1 MRIIARNFAA
11 SKYCQRVTCSSPSS
25 MPYFPPST
33 RTFRPLSPSEARPNN
48 LRDPNR
54 ERHVL
59 ADDRTLIGIL
69 EGLTPTGKEPRNR
82 AEASPRRELGG
93 AQTARNTRCD
103 RKRTADAANA
113 LKRLAGKLSTSAG
126 YDPIASLRWSWCRY
140 RIQYRSEDELH
151 ELLGLLERKR
161 EQVVFSVDQSA
172 SGQVVAH
179 VRRVV
184 EAIASGDIK
193 RAASAISQV

>member
-11 SKYCQRVTCSSPSS
+11 SKYCHRVTCSSPSS
-25 MPYFPPST
+25 MPIFLHLPGLSG
-33 RTFRPLSPSEARPNN
+33 RLSPSEARPNN
-48 LRDPNR
+48 LRDPNL

-59 ADDRTLIGIL
+59 ADDRTLMGIL
-69 EGLTPTGKEPRNR
+69 EGLTPTLLEENWAVLKQLE
-82 AEASPRRELGG
+82 
-93 AQTARNTRCD
+93 NTRCD

-140 RIQYRSEDELH
+140 RIQYRSENDLH
-151 ELLGLLERKR
+151 GLLGLLEREP
-161 EQVVFSVDQSA
+161 EQVVFSADHSA

-184 EAIASGDIK
+184 EAIASGDSK
-193 RAASAISQV
+193 RAASAVSQV